1 MYFYGYRY
9 IDIHTILVCIWD
21 VSGMVQKN
29 LVKVIFSEKRHF
41 GTEGQSEVGRKL
53 TFRISFCHSAR
64 AIMKRK
70 KTFHETSSAGS
81 IYAGTAKNILTK
93 KTM

>member
-1 MYFYGYRY
+1 MCMYFYGYRY

-41 GTEGQSEVGRKL
+41 GTESRQRWEGNLLFAYLFV
-53 TFRISFCHSAR
+53 
-64 AIMKRK
+64 
-70 KTFHETSSAGS
+70 
-81 IYAGTAKNILTK
+81 ILLVQ
-93 KTM
+93 